1 MRRLH
6 NPHNLRGI
14 QSARDVLPTLPH
26 VAVFDTSF
34 HSTISEMVYLYPIP
48 IDISRNQNIRK
59 YGFHGTS
66 YRYVCG
72 ILQGLLYGN
81 GSERKS
87 REWQVLV
94 AHLGSGCSAAAVS
107 LCTSNTAQTGNIL
120 CRDTSMGFTPL
131 DGLMMGTRSGS
142 IDPSVVAYLAQHF
155 HQSRP
160 ADEKPSND
168 LEGLSMAMDVLNK
181 KSGLLGVSGG
191 LTADMRDIIAIAST
205 HTSSLADRERCQ
217 LSLDM
222 FSHRAAREMMALTA
236 SLPAP
241 VDCVVFTGG
250 IGEKS
255 ALIRQKILAHMACC
269 PTTLDDDANRN
280 NNSIISACDSPVKVF
295 VIPTDEELQI
305 AKETC
310 DTLLAL

>member
-1 MRRLH
+1 
-6 NPHNLRGI
+6 
-14 QSARDVLPTLPH
+14 

-34 HSTISEMVYLYPIP
+34 HATISEMVYMYPIP
-48 IDISRNQNIRK
+48 IELSREHSIRK

-66 YRYVCG
+66 YKYVCG
-72 ILQGLLYGN
+72 ALQSLLSAPSSVGK
-81 GSERKS
+81 GCDL
-87 REWQVLV
+87 QVLV

-107 LCTSNTAQTGNIL
+107 ISVPDSPGKAGRVT
-120 CRDTSMGFTPL
+120 CRDTTMGFTPL

-142 IDPSVVAYLAQHF
+142 IDPSVVAQLAHIF
-155 HQSRP
+155 H
-160 ADEKPSND
+160 KPRDSPGD
-168 LEGLSMAMDVLNK
+168 GLEGLAMAMDVLNK

-191 LTADMRDIIAIAST
+191 LTADMRDVIATASSP
-205 HTSSLADRERCQ
+205 SSPAPDKERCQ

-255 ALIRQKILAHMACC
+255 ALVRQKILGHMACC
-269 PTTLDDDANRN
+269 PTRLSDDANLN
-280 NNSIISACDSPVKVF
+280 NESLISTGDSAVKVF
-295 VIPTDEELQI
+295 VIPTNEELQI
-305 AKETC
+305 AKETSNILSSVH
-310 DTLLAL
+310 DVVPSE